1 MTLSWDMALAVGRYD
16 RYFLVWEFA
25 ILNIRHQVLK
35 HLRRNDQYAD
45 RNSLEFNFNVI

>member
-25 ILNIRHQVLK
+25 IWNVWHQVLK